1 MVKTIATTEKMG
13 FEWIDIVQPGPGD
26 IETMAARFGLHR
38 ASIQDAMQP
47 DHLPKYE
54 SFKNY
59 RFVIIR
65 VYTQAESA
73 EADTVQELT
82 DKIAI
87 FVSDRFLISIHQKP
101 WSGISQIEELLV
113 QAGECRDSGHL
124 FNEIVR
130 YGLMSYEDPAAELGQ
145 TIDYLEEQVFLR
157 SRNEPLLRNL
167 YFLKRKVDVI
177 RRMILLSH
185 ELIEHIDPPG
195 TSNEYTRDIRDL
207 YIKQQSLFDSLAENT
222 THLLAMY
229 FNVSSQRTNET
240 IRVLTIFSVFFMP
253 LTFIVGIY
261 GMNFRFM
268 PELNQRWGYP
278 GVMILMLVVVIAI
291 FIWFR
296 QKKWL

>member
-1 MVKTIATTEKMG
+1 MVNTIVAAKDLG
-13 FEWIDIVQPGPGD
+13 FEWIDIVKPLPGE
-26 IETMAARFGLHR
+26 IEHVAARFGLHH
-38 ASIQDAMQP
+38 ASVQDAMQP
-47 DHLPKYE
+47 DHLPKHE
-54 SFKNY
+54 TFKNY

-73 EADTVQELT
+73 EADTVHDLT

-87 FVSDRFLISIHQKP
+87 FVGSGFLVTIHMKE
-101 WSGISQIEELLV
+101 WKGISELEN
-113 QAGECRDSGHL
+113 QFIKPGECKNSGHL

-130 YGLMSYEDPAAELGQ
+130 YGLMGYDEPAAELGQ

-167 YFLKRKVDVI
+167 YFLKRKIDVI
-177 RRMILLSH
+177 RRMILLSYDI
-185 ELIEHIDPPG
+185 IEHIDPPG
-195 TSNEYTRDIRDL
+195 TADEYTRDIRDL
-207 YIKQQSLFDSLAENT
+207 YVKQQSLFDSLAENT
-222 THLLAMY
+222 NHLLGMY

-253 LTFIVGIY
+253 LTFIVGVY

-268 PELNQRWGYP
+268 PELQQRWGYP
-278 GVMILMLVVVIAI
+278 GVMILMLLVVVGIY
-291 FIWFR
+291 IWFK